1 MGTGKSKMERDA
13 AELRSMQAAS
23 RERQGVSPTT
33 GATSAV
39 VDKTDAD
46 NAMKNFKP
54 RDMSKNPLKK
64 ESYDAYDLVLEYIL
78 SQGHAETIAEA
89 HYVMMEMDSEMIG
102 DIVEGSIS
110 SKAANAVGHQ
120 RAGTL
125 GDDDEMRKNQDATSA
140 SIGRMKRGSGAKVTP
155 TLPGV

>member
-1 MGTGKSKMERDA
+1 
-13 AELRSMQAAS
+13 MQAAS

-33 GATSAV
+33 GPTPAV

-102 DIVEGSIS
+102 EIVESYI
-110 SKAANAVGHQ
+110 
-120 RAGTL
+120 
-125 GDDDEMRKNQDATSA
+125 
-140 SIGRMKRGSGAKVTP
+140 
-155 TLPGV
+155 